1 MPEYLAPGVYVE
13 EVDTGS
19 KPIEGVSTSTTGM
32 VGVTE
37 RGPVDVPVL
46 ITGVGEFNRWY
57 GGLLRVADYEDHRFL
72 PHAVEGFFTNGGKR
86 VYVTR
91 VLDAAASKAASP
103 LFDRG
108 DATSIAT
115 TLVRPAGEGT
125 GSAGSPPPLVVLAV
139 AGLADDDWI
148 RIDDGSGAEYR
159 QVDGA
164 PAAETVLVSLH
175 LPLVRSHGAG
185 ENISQFV
192 RAEFGETFTLE
203 EDAEAGS
210 RWVTTRSTTADA
222 AGVGGR

>member
-46 ITGVGEFNRWY
+46 ITGVGRVQPVVRRFAAR
-57 GGLLRVADYEDHRFL
+57 GRLRGPSVPPARGRRLLHQRRQACLRHARPRRRRVEGRVAALR
-72 PHAVEGFFTNGGKR
+72 PRRRRRRSRRRSCGRPG
-86 VYVTR
+86 
-91 VLDAAASKAASP
+91 
-103 LFDRG
+103 RG
-108 DATSIAT
+108 RA
-115 TLVRPAGEGT
+115 RPA
-125 GSAGSPPPLVVLAV
+125 SPPPLVVLAV

-164 PAAETVLVSLH
+164 PVAETVLVSLH
-175 LPLVRSHGAG
+175 LPARPLARRG
-185 ENISQFV
+185 
-192 RAEFGETFTLE
+192 
-203 EDAEAGS
+203 
-210 RWVTTRSTTADA
+210 
-222 AGVGGR
+222 